1 MVSPFSQ
8 TCKTPPSHPHNVKAW
23 PIHLLNLP
31 HRAMA
36 APQSRHNVRSIMRPT
51 KPSDD
56 PCQIANLTFITSF
69 VRSSFVHNAL
79 LSRVILAA
87 RIETTDFSLKNAD
100 FRFKSSIPQPR
111 KCMHLN
117 LQSTTWNWE
126 HARKMGVWRTNHKSY
141 IDWLWGPGF
150 LGLIEWSTFLGLTL
164 SRFIYIS
171 ILL

>member
-1 MVSPFSQ
+1 MSPFSQ
-8 TCKTPPSHPHNVKAW
+8 TCKTPPSHLHNVKAL

-79 LSRVILAA
+79 LPRLILAA
-87 RIETTDFSLKNAD
+87 RIVTTDFSLKNAD

-111 KCMHLN
+111 SACTSICN
-117 LQSTTWNWE
+117 LQPETGNTPERWE
-126 HARKMGVWRTNHKSY
+126 SEGQIINH
-141 IDWLWGPGF
+141 
-150 LGLIEWSTFLGLTL
+150 T
-164 SRFIYIS
+164 
-171 ILL
+171 